1 MTTDAVPTTPHL
13 AAADGPEL
21 VVAPAATFVSLR
33 GSGRP
38 GTEAFHRAKR
48 TVRTVERALPPARR
62 VPGAAD
68 VVEILYRYPEG
79 SVPVGIADFYWVN
92 PVDDLEYRVLAQV
105 DPATTDEELAAAAD
119 GADGADV
126 ERYALPERLV
136 VQVLH
141 RGPFADERR
150 TLADLGSFAA
160 DHGLRRVGDHHEIH
174 LDPFTASTPQDHLRT
189 ILRDPV
195 AGAGPSSRA
204 RRATSR

>member
-21 VVAPAATFVSLR
+21 VVAPATTFVSLR

-62 VPGAAD
+62 VPGAGA

-92 PVDDLEYRVLAQV
+92 PIDDLEYRVLAQV

-119 GADGADV
+119 GADV
-126 ERYALPERLV
+126 ELYTLPERLV

>member
-13 AAADGPEL
+13 AAADEPEL
-21 VVAPAATFVSLR
+21 VVTPATTFVSLN

-62 VPGAAD
+62 VPGAGA

-79 SVPVGIADFYWVN
+79 SVPVGIADFYRVN
-92 PVDDLEYRVLAQV
+92 PVDDLEYLVLAQV

-119 GADGADV
+119 GADV
-126 ERYALPERLV
+126 ELYTLPERLV

-150 TLADLGSFAA
+150 TLAELGSFAA
-160 DHGLRRVGDHHEIH
+160 GHGLRRVGDHHEIH

-195 AGAGPSSRA
+195 AR
-204 RRATSR
+204 

>member
-1 MTTDAVPTTPHL
+1 MTTDAVFTTPHL
-13 AAADGPEL
+13 AAADEPEL
-21 VVAPAATFVSLR
+21 VVAPATTFVSLR

-38 GTEAFHRAKR
+38 GTEAFYRAKR

-68 VVEILYRYPEG
+68 VVEILYRHPEG
-79 SVPVGIADFYWVN
+79 SAPVGIADFYWVN

-105 DPATTDEELAAAAD
+105 APATTGAELATA
-119 GADGADV
+119 ADGADV
-126 ERYALPERLV
+126 ELHTLPERLV

-141 RGPFADERR
+141 HGPFADERR

-160 DHGLRRVGDHHEIH
+160 GHGLHRVGDHHEIH

-195 AGAGPSSRA
+195 GR
-204 RRATSR
+204 

>member
-13 AAADGPEL
+13 AAADEPEL
-21 VVAPAATFVSLR
+21 VVAPATTFVALR
-33 GSGRP
+33 GSGRH
-38 GTEAFHRAKR
+38 GTEAFYRAKR

-62 VPGAAD
+62 VPGAGD

-79 SVPVGIADFYWVN
+79 SAPVGIADFYWVN
-92 PVDDLEYRVLAQV
+92 PVDDLEYRVLTQV

-119 GADGADV
+119 GADV
-126 ERYALPERLV
+126 ELHTLPGRLV

-150 TLADLGSFAA
+150 TLADLGSLAA
-160 DHGLRRVGDHHEIH
+160 GHGLRRVGDHHEIH

-195 AGAGPSSRA
+195 GR
-204 RRATSR
+204 

>member
-13 AAADGPEL
+13 AAADEPEL
-21 VVAPAATFVSLR
+21 VVAPATTFVSLR

-38 GTEAFHRAKR
+38 GTEAFYRAKR

-62 VPGAAD
+62 VPGAGD

-79 SVPVGIADFYWVN
+79 SAPVGIADFYWVN

-105 DPATTDEELAAAAD
+105 DPATTDEELAAAAHD
-119 GADGADV
+119 AAV
-126 ERYALPERLV
+126 ELHTLPGRLV

-150 TLADLGSFAA
+150 ALADLGSLAA
-160 DHGLRRVGDHHEIH
+160 GHGLRRVGDHHEIH

-195 AGAGPSSRA
+195 GR
-204 RRATSR
+204 

>member
-13 AAADGPEL
+13 AAADEPEL
-21 VVAPAATFVSLR
+21 VVAPATTFVSLN

-62 VPGAAD
+62 VPGAGA

-119 GADGADV
+119 GADV
-126 ERYALPERLV
+126 ELYTLPERLV

-150 TLADLGSFAA
+150 TLAELGSFAA
-160 DHGLRRVGDHHEIH
+160 GHGLRRVADHHEIH

-195 AGAGPSSRA
+195 AR
-204 RRATSR
+204 

>member
-13 AAADGPEL
+13 AAADEPEL
-21 VVAPAATFVSLR
+21 VVAPATTFVALR

-38 GTEAFHRAKR
+38 GTEAFYRAKR

-62 VPGAAD
+62 VPGAGD

-79 SVPVGIADFYWVN
+79 SAPVGIADFYWVN
-92 PVDDLEYRVLAQV
+92 PVHDLEYRVLAQV

-119 GADGADV
+119 GADV
-126 ERYALPERLV
+126 ELHTLPGRLV

-150 TLADLGSFAA
+150 TLADLGSLAA
-160 DHGLRRVGDHHEIH
+160 GHGLRRVGDHHEIH

-195 AGAGPSSRA
+195 GR
-204 RRATSR
+204 

>member
-13 AAADGPEL
+13 AAADEPEL
-21 VVAPAATFVSLR
+21 VVAPATTFVSLR

-38 GTEAFHRAKR
+38 GTEAFYRAKR

-62 VPGAAD
+62 VPGAGD

-79 SVPVGIADFYWVN
+79 SAPVGIADFYWVN

-119 GADGADV
+119 GADV
-126 ERYALPERLV
+126 ELHTLPGRLV

-150 TLADLGSFAA
+150 ALADLGSLAA
-160 DHGLRRVGDHHEIH
+160 GHGLRRVGDHHEIH

-195 AGAGPSSRA
+195 GR
-204 RRATSR
+204 

>member
-13 AAADGPEL
+13 AAADEPEL
-21 VVAPAATFVSLR
+21 VVALATTFVSLR

-38 GTEAFHRAKR
+38 GTEAFYRAKR

-62 VPGAAD
+62 VPGAGD

-79 SVPVGIADFYWVN
+79 SAPVGIADFYWVN

-119 GADGADV
+119 GADV
-126 ERYALPERLV
+126 ELHTLPGRLV

-150 TLADLGSFAA
+150 TLADLGSLAA
-160 DHGLRRVGDHHEIH
+160 GHGLRRVGDHHEIH

-195 AGAGPSSRA
+195 GR
-204 RRATSR
+204 

>member
-13 AAADGPEL
+13 AAADEPEL
-21 VVAPAATFVSLR
+21 VVAPPTTFVSLR

-38 GTEAFHRAKR
+38 GTELFYRAKR
-48 TVRTVERALPPARR
+48 TVRAVERALPPARR

-79 SVPVGIADFYWVN
+79 SAPVGIADFYWVN
-92 PVDDLEYRVLAQV
+92 PIDDLEYRWLAQV
-105 DPATTDEELAAAAD
+105 DPATTAEELAAAAD
-119 GADGADV
+119 GADV
-126 ERYALPERLV
+126 ELYTLPERLV

-150 TLADLGSFAA
+150 TLADLGSCAA
-160 DHGLRRVGDHHEIH
+160 GHGLRRIGDHHEIH

-189 ILRDPV
+189 VLRDPV
-195 AGAGPSSRA
+195 GR
-204 RRATSR
+204 

>member
-13 AAADGPEL
+13 AAADEPEL
-21 VVAPAATFVSLR
+21 VVAPATTFVSLR

-38 GTEAFHRAKR
+38 GTEAFYRAKR

-62 VPGAAD
+62 VPGAGD

-79 SVPVGIADFYWVN
+79 SAPVGIADFYWVN

-119 GADGADV
+119 GADV
-126 ERYALPERLV
+126 ELHTLPGRLV

-150 TLADLGSFAA
+150 TLADLGSLAA
-160 DHGLRRVGDHHEIH
+160 GHGLRRVGDHHEIH

-195 AGAGPSSRA
+195 GR
-204 RRATSR
+204 

>member
-13 AAADGPEL
+13 AATDAPEL
-21 VVAPAATFVSLR
+21 AVAPHTTFVSLR
-33 GSGRP
+33 GGGRP
-38 GTEAFHRAKR
+38 GTEAFHRAKQ
-48 TVRTVERALPPARR
+48 TVRAVARALPAERR
-62 VPGAAD
+62 VPGAED

-79 SVPVGIADFYWVN
+79 SAPVGIADFYWVN
-92 PVDDLEYRVLAQV
+92 PLEDLRYRVLAQV
-105 DPATTDEELAAAAD
+105 APATTDGELAAAAD
-119 GADGADV
+119 GADV
-126 ERYALPERLV
+126 ELYTLPARLV

-141 RGPFADERR
+141 HGPFADERR

-195 AGAGPSSRA
+195 GR
-204 RRATSR
+204 